1 MALAS
6 DPGWELGDA
15 FAEWCEE
22 NDLDPDET
30 DVDDYYQAMADNDP
44 RIGEDEHR

>member
-1 MALAS
+1 MALAT

-15 FAEWCEE
+15 FVEWCEA
-22 NDLDPDET
+22 NDLDPDEQSL
-30 DVDDYYQAMADNDP
+30 DDYYEAMAELDP

>member
-15 FAEWCEE
+15 FLEWCED
-22 NDLDPDET
+22 NGLDPDEQSL
-30 DVDDYYQAMADNDP
+30 DDYYEAMAELDP
-44 RIGEDEHR
+44 RIGEDDHR